1 MTALTGN
8 LPPVIEVPTSVKEFF
23 NNYFTKTVSFP
34 ADQIDA
40 TVAFFTK
47 RGFDQTSSTSTAII
61 MLNQALLDN
70 VNVFV
75 LLDKLKGLTDAQLN
89 QVVAQVLNSYRENTS
104 LLGYRT
110 AINTDTFES
119 RNILV

>member
-1 MTALTGN
+1 
-8 LPPVIEVPTSVKEFF
+8 
-23 NNYFTKTVSFP
+23 
-34 ADQIDA
+34 
-40 TVAFFTK
+40 
-47 RGFDQTSSTSTAII
+47 